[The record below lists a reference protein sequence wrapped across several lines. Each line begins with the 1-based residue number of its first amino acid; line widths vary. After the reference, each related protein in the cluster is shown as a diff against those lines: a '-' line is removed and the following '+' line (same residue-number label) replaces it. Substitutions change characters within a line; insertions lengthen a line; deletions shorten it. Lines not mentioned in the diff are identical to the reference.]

1 MCGNASG
8 RKGRG
13 LEGGVSLGETM
24 PIRMLGD
31 RAREKYLLV
40 MHLLKAMQQHRS
52 ILLIQDRLPD
62 LDEVIRAY
70 GQELTVKCSV
80 MELAQREAVRDQR
93 FTFRQRIRRNVRSVE
108 ELLVAQSAEG
118 TLSSIGI
125 KYSESK
131 GLLVQPPSNDCGDV
145 FPPDLL
151 AIFRNAVR

>member
-1 MCGNASG
+1 
-8 RKGRG
+8 
-13 LEGGVSLGETM
+13 
-24 PIRMLGD
+24 
-31 RAREKYLLV
+31 
-40 MHLLKAMQQHRS
+40 
-52 ILLIQDRLPD
+52 
-62 LDEVIRAY
+62 
-70 GQELTVKCSV
+70 